1 MKRLNF
7 LLILSVSILFV
18 AGCGYSAK
26 SMLPA
31 GLDTIYVD
39 NFKNGIEP
47 TKELSDRRATNTYRP
62 GLEVDI
68 TRDVIDDFIR
78 DRHLKIDSEKRSK
91 LTLKG
96 TVTGYKQYPLSYDTG
111 DSVVELRVQITVDL
125 TLINNTT
132 GTVMWEE
139 NSFMGESTYNI
150 TGPNAITEAEASRE
164 AVEDLALRIVE
175 LVVEAW

>member
-7 LLILSVSILFV
+7 LLILAILFLSIS
-18 AGCGYSAK
+18 GCGYSAK
-26 SMLPA
+26 SMLPD

-39 NFKNGIEP
+39 NFINGIDP
-47 TKELSDRRATNTYRP
+47 TKELSDRQATNTYRP

-68 TRDVIDDFIR
+68 TRAVIDGIIR

-96 TVTGYKQYPLSYDTG
+96 TLIRYEQYPLSYDKG
-111 DSVVELRVQITVDL
+111 DSVVELRVQIIVDL

-139 NSFMGESTYNI
+139 DNFMGE
-150 TGPNAITEAEASRE
+150 
-164 AVEDLALRIVE
+164 
-175 LVVEAW
+175 